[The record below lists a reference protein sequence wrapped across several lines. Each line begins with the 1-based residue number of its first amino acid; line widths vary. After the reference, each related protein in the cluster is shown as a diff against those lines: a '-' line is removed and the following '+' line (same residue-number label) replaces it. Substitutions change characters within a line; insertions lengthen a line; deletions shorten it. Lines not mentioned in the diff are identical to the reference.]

1 MKKLFVLCLLTFS
14 GTVLLA
20 QQEIML
26 SQYMFNQMVVNP
38 AYAGSKPYASADALY
53 RRQWVN
59 FPGSPRTETFSIH
72 SPIGLTNMGL
82 GLGVAHDEIGVENNT
97 DINISYSYHL
107 KLNQRLK
114 LGLGVRGGLTF
125 YSANLDKLIYWDQ
138 NDQVFP
144 QETQTNTIPSAG
156 AGAFLYNRLW
166 YVGVSIPNLLSTDPN
181 RPLTINTDDIKL
193 IQHKVRHYY
202 LSAGYVFEINQDV
215 VLKPSTLVKYTWNVP
230 VEVDINVNALLM
242 ERLWLGASY
251 RTGDAFVGL
260 IGVNITKQ
268 LRLMYAYDFTM
279 TDIKNYSDG
288 THEITLGYDF
298 GYDIL
303 KMKTPRYF

>member
-1 MKKLFVLCLLTFS
+1 MKKLLVLCFLTLS
-14 GTVLLA
+14 GTVLMA

-38 AYAGSKPYASADALY
+38 GYAGSKPYLSADALY

-59 FPGSPRTETFSIH
+59 FPGSPRTETVSIH
-72 SPIGLTNMGL
+72 GPVGLTNMGL
-82 GLGVAHDEIGVENNT
+82 GLGIVHDEIGVEKNT
-97 DINISYSYHL
+97 DVYISYSYHL
-107 KLNQRLK
+107 KLSNRLK
-114 LGLGVRGGLTF
+114 LGLGIRGGLTF
-125 YSANLDKLIYWDQ
+125 YSANLDKLVYWDQ
-138 NDQVFP
+138 NDQTFP
-144 QETQTNTIPSAG
+144 QETQTNTIPNAG
-156 AGAFLYNRLW
+156 AGAFLYERLW
-166 YVGVSIPNLLSTDPN
+166 YVGLSVPNLLSTDPN
-181 RPLTINTDDIKL
+181 RPLTINTDDVKL
-193 IQHKVRHYY
+193 INHKVRHYY
-202 LSAGYVFEINQDV
+202 FSAGYAFEINQDV
-215 VLKPSTLVKYTWNVP
+215 VLKPSALLKYTWNVP
-230 VEVDINVNALLM
+230 VEVDFNVNALLM
-242 ERLWLGASY
+242 ERLWLGVSY
-251 RTGDAFVGL
+251 RTGDSFVGL